1 MSITKNGTTLIS
13 KIGNP
18 EIYYN
23 KSHNKVLKIPDSWH
37 LCMAHM
43 ISDWI

>member
-1 MSITKNGTTLIS
+1 MPVTKNGTALIS
-13 KIGNP
+13 KNSNP
-18 EIYYN
+18 EIYY

-37 LCMAHM
+37 ACMAHM